1 MRCGGTGQRTRR
13 HVTGTGGC
21 WADRGCAGTCKLLPT
36 EFQGYRPEKKL
47 LGLVSVSTEYEYLQ
61 QFSYSTS
68 RGFVTSSKNE
78 YSAGHLRTGPPDVTQ
93 RAGVGPGRLCVEWME
108 WRAQKREPT
117 SRCLAQYLHDGRP
130 QGRQYRAST
139 CVNRRQS
146 RYRQRQPEVS
156 VALQVHNV
164 HSRWIPESRI
174 QNVTYQV
181 DTCTVSWPL
190 SASVA
195 ETPGFP
201 RIPLSQASVK
211 ETFFDSCVRASKRST
226 ATVGNCTRQNGP
238 GTSSSSHRC
247 GRPESRTIAQY
258 LSGVTSLR
266 PSSAVRP

>member
-1 MRCGGTGQRTRR
+1 M
-13 HVTGTGGC
+13 
-21 WADRGCAGTCKLLPT
+21 
-36 EFQGYRPEKKL
+36 
-47 LGLVSVSTEYEYLQ
+47 
-61 QFSYSTS
+61 
-68 RGFVTSSKNE
+68 
-78 YSAGHLRTGPPDVTQ
+78 
-93 RAGVGPGRLCVEWME
+93 EWME

-211 ETFFDSCVRASKRST
+211 ETFFDSCVRASKRKHCHGWKLHPPKRAWYQLVVAPVWT
-226 ATVGNCTRQNGP
+226 ARIPNN
-238 GTSSSSHRC
+238 
-247 GRPESRTIAQY
+247 
-258 LSGVTSLR
+258 
-266 PSSAVRP
+266 SAVLVRRYELAAKLCGAPIAALHRP